1 MSRSAPV
8 SRRFHSPLG
17 RLVNGRAAVTPGS
30 NIRRSERPHAERRS
44 AARSLS
50 CDSPCEKLGNVPEEA
65 EVVSTEISGDDRS
78 TLLLTRV
85 AGGSQDAF
93 SQLYDLYAPRVFGL
107 VQRILVDRA
116 QAEEVT
122 QEIFLEIWQTAT
134 RFAPN
139 KGGARGWILTMA
151 HRRAVDR
158 VRASQAGRDRDVRI
172 GIRDQKVDYDS
183 VSEDVELK
191 LESERVDRALQTLSD
206 IQRQAIS
213 LAYHGGLSQAEVAE
227 RLGIP
232 LGTVKTRI
240 RDGMIKLREELGVA
254 L

>member
-1 MSRSAPV
+1 M
-8 SRRFHSPLG
+8 
-17 RLVNGRAAVTPGS
+17 
-30 NIRRSERPHAERRS
+30 
-44 AARSLS
+44 
-50 CDSPCEKLGNVPEEA
+50 PEEA
-65 EVVSTEISGDDRS
+65 ESVQTELSDDDLS

-85 AGGSQDAF
+85 ADGSAEAF
-93 SQLYDLYAPRVFGL
+93 SQLYDHVAPRVFGL

-122 QEIFLEIWQTAT
+122 QEIFLEVWQTAT

-172 GIRDQKVDYDS
+172 GIRDQKVEYDS

-191 LESERVDRALQTLSD
+191 LESERVDRALKTLSD
-206 IQRQAIS
+206 VQREAIG
-213 LAYHGGLSQAEVAE
+213 LAYHGGLSQTEVAE
-227 RLGIP
+227 QLGIP

-240 RDGMIKLREELGVA
+240 RDGMIRLREELGVA

>member
-1 MSRSAPV
+1 M
-8 SRRFHSPLG
+8 
-17 RLVNGRAAVTPGS
+17 
-30 NIRRSERPHAERRS
+30 
-44 AARSLS
+44 
-50 CDSPCEKLGNVPEEA
+50 PEEA
-65 EVVSTEISGDDRS
+65 EAIVTTDVSDDDRA
-78 TLLLTRV
+78 TVLLSSV
-85 AGGSQDAF
+85 AGGSQEAF
-93 SQLYDLYAPRVFGL
+93 AQLYDLLASRVFGL
-107 VQRILVDRA
+107 IQRILVDRA
-116 QAEEVT
+116 QAEEVA
-122 QEIFLEIWQTAT
+122 QEVFLEVWQTAT

-172 GIRDQKVDYDS
+172 GIRDQKMDYDS

-191 LESERVDRALQTLSD
+191 LESERVDRALLTLSD

-213 LAYHGGLSQAEVAE
+213 LAYHGGLSQSEVAE
-227 RLGIP
+227 RLGVP

>member
-1 MSRSAPV
+1 MATTEV
-8 SRRFHSPLG
+8 S
-17 RLVNGRAAVTPGS
+17 
-30 NIRRSERPHAERRS
+30 
-44 AARSLS
+44 
-50 CDSPCEKLGNVPEEA
+50 D
-65 EVVSTEISGDDRS
+65 DDRA
-78 TLLLTRV
+78 TALLSSV
-85 AGGSQDAF
+85 ADGSQEAF
-93 SQLYDLYAPRVFGL
+93 SELYDLLAPRVFGL
-107 VQRILVDRA
+107 IQRILVDRA
-116 QAEEVT
+116 QAEEVA
-122 QEIFLEIWQTAT
+122 QEVFLEVWQTAT

-172 GIRDQKVDYDS
+172 GIRDRKVEYDS

-191 LESERVDRALQTLSD
+191 LESERVDRALRTLSD

-213 LAYHGGLSQAEVAE
+213 LAYHGGLSQSEVAE

>member
-1 MSRSAPV
+1 MGACER
-8 SRRFHSPLG
+8 LG
-17 RLVNGRAAVTPGS
+17 
-30 NIRRSERPHAERRS
+30 H
-44 AARSLS
+44 
-50 CDSPCEKLGNVPEEA
+50 VPEEA
-65 EVVSTEISGDDRS
+65 EAIATTEVSDDDRA
-78 TLLLTRV
+78 TALLSSV
-85 AGGSQDAF
+85 ADGSQEAF
-93 SQLYDLYAPRVFGL
+93 SELYDLLAPRVFGL
-107 VQRILVDRA
+107 IQRILVDRA
-116 QAEEVT
+116 QAEEVA
-122 QEIFLEIWQTAT
+122 QEVFLEVWQTAT

-172 GIRDQKVDYDS
+172 GIRDRKVEYDS

-191 LESERVDRALQTLSD
+191 LESERVDRALRTLSD

-213 LAYHGGLSQAEVAE
+213 LAYHGGLSQSEVAE

>member
-1 MSRSAPV
+1 M
-8 SRRFHSPLG
+8 
-17 RLVNGRAAVTPGS
+17 NGRAAVTPGS

-50 CDSPCEKLGNVPEEA
+50 CADACEKLGNVPEEA
-65 EVVSTEISGDDRS
+65 EAIVTTEISDDDRA
-78 TLLLTRV
+78 TALLSSV

-93 SQLYDLYAPRVFGL
+93 SQLYDLLAPRVFGL
-107 VQRILVDRA
+107 IQRILVDRA
-116 QAEEVT
+116 QAEEVA
-122 QEIFLEIWQTAT
+122 QEVFLEVWQTAT

-172 GIRDQKVDYDS
+172 GIRDQKVEYDS

-191 LESERVDRALQTLSD
+191 LESERVDRALRTLSD

-213 LAYHGGLSQAEVAE
+213 LAYHGGLSQSEVAE
-227 RLGIP
+227 KLGVP

>member
-1 MSRSAPV
+1 MP
-8 SRRFHSPLG
+8 
-17 RLVNGRAAVTPGS
+17 
-30 NIRRSERPHAERRS
+30 
-44 AARSLS
+44 
-50 CDSPCEKLGNVPEEA
+50 DEA
-65 EVVSTEISGDDRS
+65 EAIVTTELSDDDRA
-78 TLLLTRV
+78 TALLSSV

-93 SQLYDLYAPRVFGL
+93 SQLYDLISPRVFGL
-107 VQRILVDRA
+107 IRRILVDHA
-116 QAEEVT
+116 QAEEVA
-122 QEIFLEIWQTAT
+122 QEVFLEVWQTAP

-183 VSEDVELK
+183 VSEDVEVRV
-191 LESERVDRALQTLSD
+191 EAERVDRAMGTLSD

-213 LAYHGGLSQAEVAE
+213 LAYHGGLSQSEVAE
-227 RLGIP
+227 QLGIP

-240 RDGMIKLREELGVA
+240 RDGMIRLREELGVTP
-254 L
+254 